1 MASSAADSEF
11 PAADPPPTDAG
22 NERTGSSRAD
32 AMKVVFN
39 LFDSTGDGTI
49 EPAEIGA
56 KLRELHLIKSRR
68 QIQTI
73 VELVDVNG
81 DGEIDFEEFVAL
93 MGRVKEEAET
103 APEDPAAPEATE
115 EELEAAAQQAKEQ
128 RQAKLERQAA
138 LQAFHRAVTVLA
150 FTELAKDDEKLMG
163 ELLDVLRT
171 EPAQRSEWDLQ
182 RLLMWA
188 ENYDPAKKGVDVGFK
203 FILSLPPPEESNV
216 RIEVC
221 RCMTVQQFEE
231 GQTIC
236 KQGETGDC
244 MYVIMVGEVDVL
256 IANEGKEELVATMG
270 PGRSVGELAVIGED
284 ESDTL
289 RTATLRAHVP
299 CVLGVL
305 SRADY
310 RRHILRMEQEAKAE
324 LVDKL
329 VKVEYLRR
337 IGRAGLLRM
346 AMMMKPVRFSRG
358 EEICRQG
365 VVPETVTFL
374 TSGSAMVTVHVLLDD
389 GRKSAG
395 SSTRVEAM
403 EQGFNSSAEGIG
415 VSIAGDDPEPNR
427 WGLRATT
434 VCEGVCVSLNV
445 AKRILNKRHVQES
458 YKEHLKNVDR
468 MIARR
473 VVESG
478 AGDRA
483 RESLGFPSDVRR
495 TDVGSGRQSG
505 RHSYISPAVTGSPS
519 RLFGVPTLRG
529 PNVTPRSVLK
539 PDQTESSP
547 LRPMPP
553 SGALK
558 AGPMPPLRLVG
569 GAARPAGGQTPRGS
583 PRQRAA
589 VGHQASPRA
598 HRRESPAHRAA
609 IATPRMPV
617 STHGPHAA
625 RARILGTAPTG

>member
-1 MASSAADSEF
+1 M
-11 PAADPPPTDAG
+11 
-22 NERTGSSRAD
+22 R
-32 AMKVVFN
+32 VVFD

-49 EPAEIGA
+49 QPSEIGTT
-56 KLRELHLIKSRR
+56 LRELNLIKSRR
-68 QIQTI
+68 QIQAI
-73 VELVDVNG
+73 VEVVDVNG

-93 MGRVKEEAET
+93 MGRVQEEAET
-103 APEDPAAPEATE
+103 APEDPAALEATE
-115 EELEAAAQQAKEQ
+115 EELEAAAQQAKEE
-128 RQAKLERQAA
+128 RQAKMERQAA
-138 LQAFHRAVTVLA
+138 LQAFQRAVTVLA
-150 FTELAKDDEKLMG
+150 FTELAKDDEKLMA

-171 EPAQRSEWDLQ
+171 DPAQRSEWDLQ

-221 RCMTVQQFEE
+221 RCMTVQQFDE

-256 IANEGKEELVATMG
+256 IANEGKEELVASMG

-310 RRHILRMEQEAKAE
+310 RRHILRMEQEAKGE

-374 TSGSAMVTVHVLLDD
+374 TSGSAMVTVHVDD
-389 GRKSAG
+389 GRPSAR
-395 SSTRVEAM
+395 SSKRVEVM
-403 EQGFNSSAEGIG
+403 EQGFNTSAVGIG
-415 VSIAGDDPEPNR
+415 VSIAGDDPELNR

-434 VCEGVCVSLNV
+434 VCEGVCVSINV
-445 AKRILNKRHVQES
+445 AKRVLNKRHVQES
-458 YKEHLKNVDR
+458 YKEHVIVVDR

-473 VVESG
+473 VAESG

-495 TDVGSGRQSG
+495 TNAGGGRRSG
-505 RHSYISPAVTGSPS
+505 RHSYISPAVSGSPS

-529 PNVTPRSVLK
+529 PNVTPRSLLA
-539 PDQTESSP
+539 PDQTENSP

-583 PRQRAA
+583 PRQRATL
-589 VGHQASPRA
+589 GHASPRS

-625 RARILGTAPTG
+625 RVRILGTATTG